1 MLDEEPI
8 QELDRDV
15 AEQFFIHNRSMYSLS
30 KINPYSTYA
39 KLTNYFCFEKGG
51 KWPNGTR

>member
-15 AEQFFIHNRSMYSLS
+15 AEQFFIHNRSMYLLY
-30 KINPYSTYA
+30 KINPYSSNA
-39 KLTNYFCFEKGG
+39 KLTNYFCFEKG
-51 KWPNGTR
+51 